1 MFRKI
6 SAVFLCLVICIVPLS
21 LRANAVTYPAFAVVS
36 HNTGPIYSQPGF
48 IDSKGHDGRLDK
60 TKPSTVITTLSK
72 DDRIKVLGDIKDGDG
87 DLWYHIGYGNG
98 YANEGYIYSTRI
110 TFVANYVEDPEFEAW
125 LTEQGF
131 PESYKVGLRD
141 LHSLYPNWVF
151 YADHTGLE
159 WETAVSA
166 ESALGKKLVHSSKDN
181 SWKSMVE
188 NAYNWESGTWK
199 GFDGT
204 SWVAASKRV
213 VAFYLDPRSYFD
225 TTNIFVF
232 AGHSYNA
239 DYDNL
244 ETLKTFVKGTFM
256 DSNVPDETDKTYAD
270 IIMEAANYS
279 GLSPYVIASNIR
291 QEQGTNGIGGSI
303 SGNITG
309 YTGLYNFFN
318 IGAYATSTMN
328 AVQRGLWWANG
339 EGYGATTYN
348 RPWTSRAK
356 SIKGGAEWFED
367 NYTAI
372 GQNTFY
378 YMNFNVIGT
387 RHELYTHQ
395 YATNIED
402 TLGKGSQLV
411 DAYAQHHDAAIVFHI
426 PVYKNMPESTTLPT
440 NGTSNN
446 CYLSALTVTG
456 YEDELET
463 FYYYKCG
470 YELIVSGDTDIIT
483 VNAVASDSNAT
494 VTGAGKHELQAGNN
508 EIKITVT
515 STSGLQQVYTLTVF
529 REGNGTP
536 SPEPEPEP
544 PVVIP
549 EPEITGGY
557 TVGTYA
563 TGIQPE
569 TSVSSFITNLA
580 VRNGTAR
587 VFDAS
592 GGEKTTGNIATG
604 DRVRVYDNGNE
615 IKKECTVVVYGDINC
630 DGRISVGDLA
640 SVKMHLLEVEKLSD
654 IKAVAS
660 DINRDSRISIGDL
673 AAVKMHLLN
682 VEAIKQ

>member
-1 MFRKI
+1 MFRK
-6 SAVFLCLVICIVPLS
+6 SLAVFVCLILCVAQFGLS
-21 LRANAVTYPAFAVVS
+21 ANAIAYPVMGIID
-36 HNTGPIYSQPGF
+36 NTRAGTTDIYSKPGTTGHEAAGEEKNS
-48 IDSKGHDGRLDK
+48 SKKLD
-60 TKPSTVITTLSK
+60 TLSEGTVI
-72 DDRIKVLGDIKDGDG
+72 RILGEGVDGDG
-87 DLWYHIGYGNG
+87 DIWYSIQYGENFAKSGYV
-98 YANEGYIYSTRI
+98 YSLRATL
-110 TFVANYVEDPEFEAW
+110 TPEYTTDPEFEAW

-131 PESYKVGLRD
+131 PESYKAGLRE
-141 LHSLYPNWVF
+141 LHTLYPNWVF

-159 WETAVSA
+159 WDTAVSA

-213 VAFYLDPRSYFD
+213 VAYYMDPRSYFD

-446 CYLSALTVTG
+446 CYLSSLSVTG
-456 YEDELET
+456 YENELET
-463 FYYYKCG
+463 FNRYKYG
-470 YELIVSGDTDIIT
+470 YELIVPGDTDIIT
-483 VNAVASDSNAT
+483 VNATASDSKAT
-494 VTGAGKHELQAGNN
+494 VTGAGKYELQAGNN
-508 EIKITVT
+508 QIKITVT
-515 STSGLQQVYTLTVF
+515 STSGLQQAYTLTVF
-529 REGNGTP
+529 RDGTATP
-536 SPEPEPEP
+536 PVNPEP

-549 EPEITGGY
+549 EPEITGSY
-557 TVGTYA
+557 TIGTYV
-563 TGIQPE
+563 TGVQPE

-580 VRNGTAR
+580 VKNGTVK
-587 VFDAS
+587 VFTSADK
-592 GGEKTTGNIATG
+592 EKSSGNIATG
-604 DRVRVYDNGNE
+604 DKVRVYDNGNE

-640 SVKMHLLEVEKLSD
+640 AVKMHLLEVEKLSG
-654 IKAVAS
+654 IKVTAG
-660 DINRDSRISIGDL
+660 DTNRDSRISIGDL